1 MCSGPSGWGKK
12 KKIKALGNH
21 SIQPAKSWIM
31 NTKRPFRNTTSRS
44 LSRPHNTWHSKRGAG
59 DDRGTCLAPACQLRS
74 PRSSVKPVLTFICLQ
89 YVHCVSNLQR
99 QLLLSPGIVVIDCW
113 GKKREKE
120 MREDNI
126 RRGDITGGG
135 RKKRNKAF
143 GSLVALIVCHCD
155 V

>member
-1 MCSGPSGWGKK
+1 M
-12 KKIKALGNH
+12 
-21 SIQPAKSWIM
+21 
-31 NTKRPFRNTTSRS
+31 
-44 LSRPHNTWHSKRGAG
+44 GAG
-59 DDRGTCLAPACQLRS
+59 DDRGTCLAPARQLPS
-74 PRSSVKPVLTFICLQ
+74 PRSSVRPVLTFIRLQ

-99 QLLLSPGIVVIDCW
+99 QLLLSSGIVVIDCW
-113 GKKREKE
+113 GRKKKKEKA

-135 RKKRNKAF
+135 RKKGNKAF